1 MKCYWINLEKDIER
15 AEKIF
20 YNFNSFQIENYRI
33 EGIYHKN
40 PFIGCCLSH
49 IKMIYEAFMSYPEL
63 EESDDYN
70 EFVMFMEDD
79 LNISQGI
86 EHIKP
91 YIDMIP
97 KDCDILQCHYIEPSV
112 IQQIIQR
119 NNLDKPIPNKFVK
132 GYFMST
138 ACYIMNKK
146 GMKKFLDIM
155 ININPDKTY
164 TYKVDFSNPKATTEE
179 MLYRYINSY
188 ILILPLF
195 STYENYKS
203 NISDE
208 YEYMN
213 RNYTNMCMINEL
225 YTRIDIKN
233 VSIDKNIAI
242 LPYDLH
248 FISHN
253 KNSLNENLVNRIYE
267 DYKEYSIFLHSGLGN
282 RLFQYCFVYALAKR
296 NNIPFNVFYST
307 LNFQY
312 SYNQY
317 LDYFHV
323 QKDSSYPQI
332 STYKILDI
340 IIDPKQSV
348 YTFNGLNMS
357 NIEYINENQEQKV
370 SEYICDKNKTYIF
383 NGFFRNEKYFIEYRD
398 EILKLFPEPLSV
410 TPLLNNLGNIFANTV
425 AIHVRLGDFV
435 GLKQNFVKLNTY
447 YNYAILLAQRRC
459 ANVSFV
465 IISDEPNCNTIYRVY
480 PELKDI
486 PKLITQNK
494 DEFVDLYFMTRCKGV
509 ICSNSTFSWWGAWL
523 NQSEDKF
530 ITIPDKFMND
540 RDNII
545 EMKGAHIISSYSFT
559 V

>member
-1 MKCYWINLEKDIER
+1 MKCYWINLEKDVER
-15 AEKIF
+15 REKILSEF
-20 YNFNSFQIENYRI
+20 QNYNIENHRV
-33 EGIYHKN
+33 EGIKHEI
-40 PFIGCCLSH
+40 PSIGCCLSH
-49 IKMIYEAFMSYPEL
+49 IKMIYEAFISSSDSEEL
-63 EESDDYN
+63 I
-70 EFVMFMEDD
+70 MFMEDD

-91 YIDMIP
+91 YLELFP

-112 IQQIIQR
+112 IQQVIQR
-119 NNLDKPIPNKFVK
+119 NNQEKEILNKFVK
-132 GYFMST
+132 GYFMSA
-138 ACYIMNKK
+138 ACYIMNRN

-164 TYKVDFSNPKATTEE
+164 TYKADFSNPKAAAEE

-188 ILILPLF
+188 TLILPLF
-195 STYENYKS
+195 NTYENYKS
-203 NISDE
+203 NLSEE

-225 YTRIDIKN
+225 YNRIDITN
-233 VSIDKNIAI
+233 LFIDKNIAI

-248 FISHN
+248 YISYT
-253 KNSLNENLVNRIYE
+253 KSGLNENFVNRIYE
-267 DYKEYSIFLHSGLGN
+267 DHKEYSIFLHSGLGN
-282 RLFQYCFVYALAKR
+282 RLFQYCFAYALAKR
-296 NNIPFNVFYST
+296 NNTPFNVFYST
-307 LNFQY
+307 VNFQHSY
-312 SYNQY
+312 SQY
-317 LDYFHV
+317 LDYFHI
-323 QKDSSYPQI
+323 QNDSSYPQI

-340 IIDPKQSV
+340 IIDPTQSV
-348 YTFNGLNMS
+348 YTYNGFNMS
-357 NIEYINENQEQKV
+357 NIEYIDEKQEQKV

-383 NGFFRNEKYFIEYRD
+383 NGFFQNEKYFLEYRD
-398 EILKLFPEPLSV
+398 DILKLFPEPPSV
-410 TPLLNNLGNIFANTV
+410 TPLLNNLGNVFDNIV

-435 GLKQNFVKLNTY
+435 GLKQHFINLNTY
-447 YNYAILLAQRRC
+447 YNYAITLAQRRC

-480 PELKDI
+480 PNLKDI

-523 NQSEDKF
+523 NQREDKF

-540 RDNII
+540 RDDII